1 MKQLRILL
9 HLEGVSLLVLLFVAM
24 PLKYVAGYPVA
35 VRIVGSL
42 HGILFLSYLAGV
54 VEIGL
59 ERRWS
64 RGRIAV
70 AMVASI
76 VPFGSFALDR
86 AWRRSLAVDA
96 EADRARG

>member
-9 HLEGVSLLVLLFVAM
+9 HLEGVSLLALLFVAM

-42 HGILFLSYLAGV
+42 HGILFLSFVAGV
-54 VEIGL
+54 VELGL
-59 ERRWS
+59 EQRWS
-64 RGRIAV
+64 RGRIAR
-70 AMVASI
+70 AILASI
-76 VPFGSFALDR
+76 VPFGSFVLDR
-86 AWRRSLAVDA
+86 AWRRSLPVDA

>member
-9 HLEGVSLLVLLFVAM
+9 HLEGVSLLALLFVAV

-42 HGILFLSYLAGV
+42 HGILFLSFVAGV

-59 ERRWS
+59 EQRWP

-70 AMVASI
+70 AIFASI

-86 AWRRSLAVDA
+86 AWRRSGAVDA
-96 EADRARG
+96 EARRARG